1 MFKKNV
7 DERLSSWAEF
17 RSQLETSEN
26 PLEDVFNFWKSAPYI
41 DYNNKIDPYFQFG
54 WPSPW
59 EIIVHNKYDDFTK
72 ALMIGWTLKLTKRY
86 KNSLIELKTFVDKK
100 TSLNYNVICVD
111 NQWAINYNDNEPV
124 LLKDL
129 PESLSLENLVELTSL
144 R

>member
-1 MFKKNV
+1 MFKKNI
-7 DERLSSWAEF
+7 DGRLSAWADF
-17 RSQLETSEN
+17 RAQLEISTN
-26 PLEDVFNFWKSAPYI
+26 PLTDVFNFWRSAPYI

-59 EIIVHNKYDDFTK
+59 EIIVHNKYDDSTK
-72 ALMIGWTLKLTKRY
+72 ALMIGWTLKLTNRY

-129 PESLSLENLVELTSL
+129 PESLSLENLVELAAL

>member
-1 MFKKNV
+1 MFENNI
-7 DERLSSWAEF
+7 DQRLSAWADF
-17 RSQLETSEN
+17 RAQLETVKN
-26 PLEDVFNFWKSAPYI
+26 PLKDVCNFWRDAPFI
-41 DYNNKIDPYFQFG
+41 VYNNQVDPYFQFG

-72 ALMIGWTLKLTKRY
+72 ALMIGWTLKLTNRY
-86 KNSLIELKTFVDKK
+86 KNALVELKTFVDKK

-129 PESLSLENLVELTSL
+129 PESLSLENLVELAAL